1 MIILINFENR
11 LHYNAM
17 RNKKSQIDK
26 KQIGKNNNDINNNN
40 LKFILN
46 RI

>member
-1 MIILINFENR
+1 
-11 LHYNAM
+11 M